1 MFCAQCGVENDVLG
15 SFCKTCGVALEISKA
30 VSFSDAISLAFK
42 NYVNFKGRSTR
53 AEYWWFFLFTFTLS
67 AITEAI
73 DVFSSL
79 GIMSTIFSLI
89 VFMPSLT
96 VGVRRLHDINR
107 SGWWILMWFVPIVGW
122 VLLIVWYTRRSD
134 EGINRYG

>member
-42 NYVNFKGRSTR
+42 NYVNFHGRSTR

-67 AITEAI
+67 IVTQII
-73 DVFSSL
+73 DSFSSL
-79 GIMSTIFSLI
+79 GVTNFISSLI
-89 VFMPSLT
+89 VLLPSLA
-96 VGVRRLHDINR
+96 VGVRRLHDIGK
-107 SGWWILMWFVPIVGW
+107 SGWWLLLWFAVIVGW
-122 VLLIVWYTRRSD
+122 VILFVWSFRKSD
-134 EGINRYG
+134 GPNKYG

>member
-1 MFCAQCGVENDVLG
+1 MFCSQCGVDNNDSA
-15 SFCKTCGVALEISKA
+15 SFCKTCGVSLASHRI
-30 VSFSDAISLAFK
+30 SFSDAISLAFK

-96 VGVRRLHDINR
+96 VGVRRLHDINK

-122 VLLIVWYTRRSD
+122 GLLIFWYTRRSD
-134 EGINRYG
+134 EKINRYG

>member
-1 MFCAQCGVENDVLG
+1 MFCSQCGVDNNDSA
-15 SFCKTCGVALEISKA
+15 SFCKTCGVSLASHRI
-30 VSFSDAISLAFK
+30 SFSDAISLAFK

-96 VGVRRLHDINR
+96 VGVRRLHDINK

-122 VLLIVWYTRRSD
+122 GLLIFWYTRRSD
-134 EGINRYG
+134 EKINMYG

>member
-1 MFCAQCGVENDVLG
+1 MFCSQCGVDNNDSA
-15 SFCKTCGVALEISKA
+15 SFCKTCGVSLASHRI
-30 VSFSDAISLAFK
+30 SFSDAISLAFK

-96 VGVRRLHDINR
+96 VGVRRLHDINK

-122 VLLIVWYTRRSD
+122 GLLIFWYTRRSD

>member
-42 NYVNFKGRSTR
+42 NYVNFHGRSTR

-67 AITEAI
+67 IVTQII
-73 DVFSSL
+73 DSFSSL
-79 GIMSTIFSLI
+79 GVTNFISSLI
-89 VFMPSLT
+89 VLLPSLA
-96 VGVRRLHDINR
+96 VGVRRLHDIGK
-107 SGWWILMWFVPIVGW
+107 SGWWLLLWFAVIVGW
-122 VLLIVWYTRRSD
+122 VILLVRSVRKSD
-134 EGINRYG
+134 GPNKYG

>member
-15 SFCKTCGVALEISKA
+15 SFCKTCGVALEMSKA

-67 AITEAI
+67 IVTQII
-73 DVFSSL
+73 DSFSSL
-79 GIMSTIFSLI
+79 GVTNSISSLI
-89 VFMPSLT
+89 VLLPSLA
-96 VGVRRLHDINR
+96 VGVRRLHDIGK
-107 SGWWILMWFVPIVGW
+107 SGWWLLLWFAVIVGW
-122 VLLIVWYTRRSD
+122 VILLVWSVRKSD
-134 EGINRYG
+134 GPNKYG

>member
-42 NYVNFKGRSTR
+42 NYVNFHGRSTR

-67 AITEAI
+67 IVTQII
-73 DVFSSL
+73 DSFSSL
-79 GIMSTIFSLI
+79 GVTNFISSLI
-89 VFMPSLT
+89 VLLPSLA
-96 VGVRRLHDINR
+96 VGVRRLHDIGK
-107 SGWWILMWFVPIVGW
+107 SGWWLLLWFAVIVGW
-122 VLLIVWYTRRSD
+122 VILLVWSVRKSD
-134 EGINRYG
+134 GPNKYG

>member
-42 NYVNFKGRSTR
+42 NYVNFHGRSTR

-67 AITEAI
+67 IVTQII
-73 DVFSSL
+73 DSFSSL
-79 GIMSTIFSLI
+79 GVTNFISSLI
-89 VFMPSLT
+89 VLLPSLA
-96 VGVRRLHDINR
+96 VGVRRLHDIVK
-107 SGWWILMWFVPIVGW
+107 SGWWLLLWFAVIVGW
-122 VLLIVWYTRRSD
+122 VILLVWSVRKSD
-134 EGINRYG
+134 GPNKYG

>member
-15 SFCKTCGVALEISKA
+15 SFCKTCGVALEMSKA

-67 AITEAI
+67 IVTQII
-73 DVFSSL
+73 DSFSSL
-79 GIMSTIFSLI
+79 GVTNFISSLI
-89 VFMPSLT
+89 VLLPSLA
-96 VGVRRLHDINR
+96 VGVRRLHDIGK
-107 SGWWILMWFVPIVGW
+107 SGWWLLLWFAVIVGW
-122 VLLIVWYTRRSD
+122 VILLVWSVRKSD
-134 EGINRYG
+134 GPNKYG

>member
-42 NYVNFKGRSTR
+42 NYVNFHGRSTR

-67 AITEAI
+67 IVTQII
-73 DVFSSL
+73 DSFSSL
-79 GIMSTIFSLI
+79 GVTNFISSLI
-89 VFMPSLT
+89 VLLPSLA
-96 VGVRRLHDINR
+96 VGVRRLHDIGK
-107 SGWWILMWFVPIVGW
+107 SGWWLLLWFAVIVGW
-122 VLLIVWYTRRSD
+122 VILLVWSARKSD
-134 EGINRYG
+134 GPNKYG